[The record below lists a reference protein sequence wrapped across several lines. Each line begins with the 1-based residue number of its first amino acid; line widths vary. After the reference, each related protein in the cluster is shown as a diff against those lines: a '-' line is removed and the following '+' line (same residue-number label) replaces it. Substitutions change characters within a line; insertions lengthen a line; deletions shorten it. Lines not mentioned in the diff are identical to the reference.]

1 MTASIGAAQTSLQNG
16 VRRLSSMYPLVLD
29 APGDSKAVP
38 LGPVGVN
45 YRIHFYGSDN
55 AQETESIHRC
65 SSYNCAGGR

>member
-1 MTASIGAAQTSLQNG
+1 
-16 VRRLSSMYPLVLD
+16 MYPLVLD